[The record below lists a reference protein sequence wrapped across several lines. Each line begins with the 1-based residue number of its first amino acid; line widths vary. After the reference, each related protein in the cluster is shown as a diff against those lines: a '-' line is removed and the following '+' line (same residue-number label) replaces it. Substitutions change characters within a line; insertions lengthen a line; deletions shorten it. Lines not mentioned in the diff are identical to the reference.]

1 MPEVNLLKR
10 RSLSWI
16 DWREEC
22 CGSSSQLSDYL
33 IVSRSV
39 VVQVAA
45 VLTGVAP
52 VPPRAGGPGPAEP
65 PGGGGGRHLPL
76 LGLGGRPLSGDGSL
90 TVLPG
95 DVASRHHLRYY
106 NTTRPTL
113 HISWPQ
119 HKNVQAC
126 SDFLSQR
133 ISPHAVSDTD
143 LRCYVLVT
151 MSPSSSYYHHH
162 RVLKHQSRSGC
173 T

>member
-1 MPEVNLLKR
+1 MAV
-10 RSLSWI
+10 LS
-16 DWREEC
+16 C
-22 CGSSSQLSDYL
+22 QLSDYL

-106 NTTRPTL
+106 NTRPAHNTYL
-113 HISWPQ
+113 GHNT
-119 HKNVQAC
+119 K
-126 SDFLSQR
+126 
-133 ISPHAVSDTD
+133 
-143 LRCYVLVT
+143 
-151 MSPSSSYYHHH
+151 MSRAS
-162 RVLKHQSRSGC
+162 
-173 T
+173 

>member
-52 VPPRAGGPGPAEP
+52 VPHRARGPGPAVP
-65 PGGGGGRHLPL
+65 PAGARGGGGGGPGQLSL

-90 TVLPG
+90 TVPPG
-95 DVASRHHLRYY
+95 DVASRHDLRYY
-106 NTTRPTL
+106 NTGPKL

-119 HKNVQAC
+119 HKNVLSLLRLSFTEDYTAC
-126 SDFLSQR
+126 S
-133 ISPHAVSDTD
+133 
-143 LRCYVLVT
+143 LV
-151 MSPSSSYYHHH
+151 H
-162 RVLKHQSRSGC
+162 
-173 T
+173 